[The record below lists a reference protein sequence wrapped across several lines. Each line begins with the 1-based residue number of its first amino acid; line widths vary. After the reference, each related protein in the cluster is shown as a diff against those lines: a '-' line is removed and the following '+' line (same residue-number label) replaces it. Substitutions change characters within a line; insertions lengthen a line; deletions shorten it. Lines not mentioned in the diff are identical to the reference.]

1 MAVYTTQMNTC
12 FLLHR
17 CFGQIRKRFKSVR
30 TPFKEESSD
39 KVIDVISGLDEHE
52 VRLLL
57 SFQVGV

>member
-1 MAVYTTQMNTC
+1 MAVYTT
-12 FLLHR
+12 HR

-30 TPFKEESSD
+30 TPFKAESSD
-39 KVIDVISGLDEHE
+39 KVIDVILGLEEHE